1 MAENMNNEEVKKVVK
16 KAEKT
21 EYPVLVSQYF
31 STRGITED
39 NAFIGINAG
48 FLKTPAEWETLHKA
62 FKKMSMK
69 DIKALEQK
77 NKKDKRK

>member
-1 MAENMNNEEVKKVVK
+1 MAENTNEEIKKVIK
-16 KAEKT
+16 KPEKT

-39 NAFIGINAG
+39 NAFIGVYSG
-48 FLKTPAEWETLHKA
+48 YSKTPTEWETLHTT

-69 DIKALEQK
+69 EIKALEQK
-77 NKKDKRK
+77 NKKDKRN